1 MGFPELLATC
11 KAAAKAIWLA
21 LPCTKFSKVKSGRS
35 PDLICADGLKGLST
49 FSEAG
54 ATGKYVICQLG
65 GNWCKWCIWF
75 AKFIKDDSEIN
86 QLVKDN
92 FVYIHVNFKS
102 RNDETSQKVSKRLG
116 NAGRFGFPVLVILD
130 ADGKVIHIQN
140 SAYLEKGEGYDR
152 KKVLDFFKHWTPSA
166 VRGE

>member
-1 MGFPELLATC
+1 MPYRTNKDEKMKRHTMILSILLVASMTF
-11 KAAAKAIWLA
+11 AQQ
-21 LPCTKFSKVKSGRS
+21 KVYDETIDPFTQIDNAVK
-35 PDLICADGLKGLST
+35 
-49 FSEAG
+49 EAE
-54 ATGKYVICQLG
+54 ASDKYVICQLG

-152 KKVLDFFKHWTPSA
+152 KKVLDFFKH
-166 VRGE
+166 

>member
-1 MGFPELLATC
+1 MPFRTNKDEKMKRHTIILAILLAVCMTYAQQKVYDESIDPFEQID
-11 KAAAKAIWLA
+11 KA
-21 LPCTKFSKVKSGRS
+21 VE
-35 PDLICADGLKGLST
+35 
-49 FSEAG
+49 EAG

-102 RNDETSQKVSKRLG
+102 RNDELSKKVSKRLG